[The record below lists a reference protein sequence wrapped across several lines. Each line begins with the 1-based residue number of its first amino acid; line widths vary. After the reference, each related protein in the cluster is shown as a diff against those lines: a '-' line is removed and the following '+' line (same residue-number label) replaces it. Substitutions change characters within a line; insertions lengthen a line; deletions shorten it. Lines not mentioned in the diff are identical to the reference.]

1 MNELAAA
8 LEARALAQF
17 LKTSRW
23 VYPLVNAG
31 HILGIAL
38 LIGSVVPMDLRL
50 LGLRHRPGLDE
61 TVRLLRPVAVAGLVL
76 AAVCGVLLFITQAGD
91 YLQNGWFGAKLAL
104 VALAVANALWHLRIA
119 ALPPAR
125 RKVSAAASLLLW
137 PAALVCGRMIAFS

>member
-8 LEARALAQF
+8 LEATALAQF
-17 LKTSRW
+17 LKASRW

-50 LGLRHRPGLDE
+50 LGLRRRLGLDE

-76 AAVCGVLLFITQAGD
+76 AAGCGVLLFITQAGD
-91 YLQNGWFGAKLAL
+91 YVQNVWFRAKLAL

-125 RKVSAAASLLLW
+125 RRLSAAASLLLW
-137 PAALVCGRMIAFS
+137 PAALVSGRMIAFG